1 MSNPTARPRPLVVL
15 ASRET
20 GELQALETALYSAG
34 YRVVTARNEHET
46 LQKVRTHLPDAVVLD
61 RELSDRGYT
70 FCRELRADPAI
81 SPATAI
87 ILTQDTAPTYPDRLE
102 ALRAGA
108 WDIQGLPPDP
118 QELMLRLS
126 VYLEAKLEVDRL
138 TAECLIDRGSGLYNA
153 QGFEQRAD
161 ELAAL
166 TSRQGNPAACAVF
179 RPADD
184 LATRATG
191 DRLGRAFKSIGRLS
205 DAIGRTAYTEFAI
218 FAPATNDWAA
228 SRMVRRVRDHVVQEV
243 GYVAEYGRRITL
255 RASYSATLPSQK
267 VEPRLLLERARSAL
281 ETPS

>member
-1 MSNPTARPRPLVVL
+1 VL

-20 GELQALETALYSAG
+20 AELQQLETALYSAG

-46 LQKVRTHLPDAVVLD
+46 LQKVHIHPPDAVVLD
-61 RELSDRGYT
+61 RALSERGYT

-87 ILTQDTAPTYPDRLE
+87 ILTQATAPTYADRLE

-108 WDIQGLPPDP
+108 WDIQGIPPDP
-118 QELMLRLS
+118 QELLLRLG
-126 VYLEAKLEVDRL
+126 VYLEAKLEVDQL

-166 TSRQGNPAACAVF
+166 TSRQGVQAACAVF
-179 RPADD
+179 RPAED
-184 LATRATG
+184 LATRATA
-191 DRLGRAFKSIGRLS
+191 DRLGRAFKSVGRLS
-205 DAIGRTAYTEFAI
+205 DAIGRTATSEFAV

-228 SRMVRRVRDHVVQEV
+228 ARMVRRMRENVVQEV

-255 RASYSATLPSQK
+255 RVSYSATLPSQK
-267 VEPRLLLERARSAL
+267 VEPRVLLERARNAL
-281 ETPS
+281 DTPGASP